1 MVVSGDDDD
10 DDDARRVHVAGRELH
25 QQLDAAEAAEEQT
38 RARWEEF
45 PEHLRQ
51 DQVARSLSED
61 QGGGGGAASDDAAA
75 AAATTAH

>member
-1 MVVSGDDDD
+1 MVVAGDDDDD

-61 QGGGGGAASDDAAA
+61 QGGGAAASDDAAA

>member
-1 MVVSGDDDD
+1 MY
-10 DDDARRVHVAGRELH
+10 VAGRELH

-51 DQVARSLSED
+51 EQVARSLSEEE
-61 QGGGGGAASDDAAA
+61 GGGAASNDAA